1 MEYEPKEFKSTLNM
15 HTNWSNDLVNEI
27 LAEITNYFYNARYVQ
42 AIEFIES
49 KFQTIFHK
57 FICIKLAILKLEF
70 FRLLFI
76 GSQKEAISQF
86 YFENIHHLLQSN
98 DKTQEILNNIMSHT
112 ELISSKYY
120 EAKCDEFLR
129 LILSVLQT
137 TVIEMINPTR
147 TLLHGNNNTNEI
159 VFKENLKRLSN
170 FETELCFGFTS
181 CIESS
186 DQFSL
191 KSSPK
196 PNKIFDDCNEDT
208 YMAHYYIN
216 YKCEERQDNNNQHET
231 VTLTNNTPQKTTR
244 IQKFVINKQE
254 NIAKSKPSLKEF
266 NAKFTKRENIDKKIL
281 RKFRKY
287 IKEKNKKK
295 LN

>member
-1 MEYEPKEFKSTLNM
+1 
-15 HTNWSNDLVNEI
+15 
-27 LAEITNYFYNARYVQ
+27 
-42 AIEFIES
+42 
-49 KFQTIFHK
+49 
-57 FICIKLAILKLEF
+57 
-70 FRLLFI
+70 
-76 GSQKEAISQF
+76 
-86 YFENIHHLLQSN
+86 
-98 DKTQEILNNIMSHT
+98 MSHT

-120 EAKCDEFLR
+120 ETKCDEFLR

-170 FETELCFGFTS
+170 FETEIWFGFTS
-181 CIESS
+181 CNESS

-231 VTLTNNTPQKTTR
+231 VTLTNNTPQK
-244 IQKFVINKQE
+244 KQQ
-254 NIAKSKPSLKEF
+254 EF
-266 NAKFTKRENIDKKIL
+266 KNLSSTNKKI
-281 RKFRKY
+281 
-287 IKEKNKKK
+287 
-295 LN
+295 